1 LTHAQSPRPA
11 KANAARAA
19 ETMDQALTWL
29 IELEIADVATYA
41 RFLEWLDADPAHRQA
56 FASAEAVW
64 HSQPVFNAAAVLATR
79 KKRDA
84 E

>member
-1 LTHAQSPRPA
+1 LTDAQSPRPA

-29 IELEIADVATYA
+29 IELEIADVATHA

-56 FASAEAVW
+56 FAEAVW
-64 HSQPVFNAAAVLATR
+64 HSQPVFDAAAVLAAR
-79 KKRDA
+79 KKT
-84 E
+84 